1 MNEEKLM
8 TPSEAAFELLRRED
22 LPQTLEAITQIVKT
36 IPGESTGVV
45 RISEIV
51 KLNPAAKDM
60 AGNSG
65 IVNVGNSTYLMRQRI
80 YIESQM
86 HSSWIN

>member
-8 TPSEAAFELLRRED
+8 TPKEAACELLRRED

-36 IPGESTGVV
+36 IPGESTGLV
-45 RISEIV
+45 RVSKIV
-51 KLNPAAKDM
+51 KLDPAAKDM
-60 AGNSG
+60 AGSCG
-65 IVNVGNSTYLMRQRI
+65 IANVGNSTYLMCQQI
-80 YIESQM
+80 YIDSEA